1 MAASTSSQSTEAP
14 VKGTRLRKYFY
25 KMSLA
30 HMERGFDTSL
40 KVIHLDTNMIIC
52 MQHSRKRIG
61 ITD

>member
-1 MAASTSSQSTEAP
+1 
-14 VKGTRLRKYFY
+14 
-25 KMSLA
+25 
-30 HMERGFDTSL
+30 MERGFDTSL